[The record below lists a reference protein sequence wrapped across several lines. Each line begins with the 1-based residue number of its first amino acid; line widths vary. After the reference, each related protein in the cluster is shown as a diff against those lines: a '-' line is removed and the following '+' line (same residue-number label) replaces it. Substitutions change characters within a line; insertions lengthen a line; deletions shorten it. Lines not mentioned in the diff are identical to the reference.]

1 MRPRVNHRLD
11 SKNHTYT
18 QREPPVTKP
27 MVGNMRALMHIA
39 TNAMASIIAYNAEAR
54 PLGNTLNGMTNIT

>member
-11 SKNHTYT
+11 SKYHAYT

-39 TNAMASIIAYNAEAR
+39 TNAMASVIAHNAKAR
-54 PLGNTLNGMTNIT
+54 PLGNTLNGMTDIT